1 MIGRHHVFASV
12 FLPFYRTTEV
22 PRRKRH
28 KQVLGVEFAT
38 NSESPSHVE
47 FDEIDFI
54 VRKPEHSREHLSIEK
69 RHFCCA
75 PNSHVLSFGIPLCK
89 KTAHFHGHGCVALNG
104 KLFSSRIASLF
115 NSCFRLPPPA
125 LIAVSTFVPL
135 LV

>member
-22 PRRKRH
+22 PRRKRY
-28 KQVLGVEFAT
+28 KKVFGVEFAT

-69 RHFCCA
+69 RHFCCP

-89 KTAHFHGHGCVALNG
+89 KTSPFHQHCSVVHTGHT
-104 KLFSSRIASLF
+104 
-115 NSCFRLPPPA
+115 LPPISSI
-125 LIAVSTFVPL
+125 LFHS
-135 LV
+135 